1 MSEKVVENITIQ
13 LEKNTASSGNS
24 VQIWGCM
31 MTVTK
36 AFRDDVRP
44 YTIVGKESDSMP
56 VVEAQQI
63 WKRYGNRV
71 VVRDVSF
78 TVEPG
83 EVLGMVGPNGAGKT
97 TTIRMLLDIIQ
108 PDEGTVLLFGRP
120 FSGEHR
126 TLLGYL
132 PEERGLYRDLR
143 VQETLEYLGTLKGM
157 RRSDAR
163 RRAGQILERLDMT
176 EHRSKKIAELSRGM
190 GQLIQ
195 FAATLIHEPRLLI
208 LDEPFSGLDPLNVR
222 LIKDVLGQLR
232 EDGVAII
239 LSTHQMIQVEE
250 FCDKVMMINHGQV
263 VLYGAL
269 EEVRSGFGEGSILVE
284 AAGIPDNLPGVQKIN
299 NYGTYYELVV
309 ADDSSSKDVFRALA
323 DREVEV
329 RRFQVARL
337 PLEEIFV
344 RIVREE

>member
-1 MSEKVVENITIQ
+1 
-13 LEKNTASSGNS
+13 
-24 VQIWGCM
+24 
-31 MTVTK
+31 MTVTV

-44 YTIVGKESDSMP
+44 STKVGIESDHMT

-63 WKRYGNRV
+63 WKRYGDRV
-71 VVRDVSF
+71 VVEDVSF
-78 TVEPG
+78 TVESG

-97 TTIRMLLDIIQ
+97 TTIRILLDIIQ

-120 FSGEHR
+120 FSREHR
-126 TLLGYL
+126 TMLGYL

-163 RRAGQILERLDMT
+163 RRAEEILERLDIT

-195 FAATLIHEPRLLI
+195 LAATIIHEPRLLI

-222 LIKDVLGQLR
+222 LMKELLGELR

-239 LSTHQMIQVEE
+239 LSTHQMNQVEE
-250 FCDKVMMINHGQV
+250 FCDQVLMINKGRV
-263 VLYGAL
+263 VLYGSL

-284 AAGIPDNLPGVQKIN
+284 AVGIPEYLSGVQKIN
-299 NYGTYYELVV
+299 DHGTYQELVM

-323 DREVEV
+323 DREIEV
-329 RRFQVARL
+329 QRFQVARL

>member
-1 MSEKVVENITIQ
+1 
-13 LEKNTASSGNS
+13 
-24 VQIWGCM
+24 
-31 MTVTK
+31 
-36 AFRDDVRP
+36 
-44 YTIVGKESDSMP
+44 MP

-63 WKRYGNRV
+63 WKRYGDRV
-71 VVRDVSF
+71 VVHDVSF

-97 TTIRMLLDIIQ
+97 TTLRMLLDIIQ
-108 PDEGTVLLFGRP
+108 PDEGTILLFGRP
-120 FSGEHR
+120 FSREHR

-143 VQETLEYLGTLKGM
+143 VHETLEYLGTLKGM

-163 RRAGQILERLDMT
+163 RRGEEILERLHMT

-195 FAATLIHEPRLLI
+195 LAATIVHEPRLLI

-222 LIKDVLGQLR
+222 LMKEVLGQLR

-239 LSTHQMIQVEE
+239 LSTHQMNQVEE
-250 FCDKVMMINHGQV
+250 FCDKVLMINNGQV

-269 EEVRSGFGEGSILVE
+269 EEVRRGFGEGSIIVE
-284 AAGIPDNLPGVQKIN
+284 ATGVPENLPGVQKIN
-299 NYGTYYELVV
+299 DFGTYQELVMSNGT
-309 ADDSSSKDVFRALA
+309 SSAAVFQALA
-323 DREVEV
+323 ECEADV
-329 RRFQVARL
+329 RRFEVARL

-344 RIVREE
+344 RIVREEK

>member
-1 MSEKVVENITIQ
+1 
-13 LEKNTASSGNS
+13 
-24 VQIWGCM
+24 
-31 MTVTK
+31 MT
-36 AFRDDVRP
+36 
-44 YTIVGKESDSMP
+44 

-63 WKRYGNRV
+63 WKQYGDRV
-71 VVRDVSF
+71 VVKDVVF

-108 PDEGTVLLFGRP
+108 PDQGKVLLFGEP
-120 FSGEHR
+120 FSREHR
-126 TLLGYL
+126 ALLGYL

-157 RRSDAR
+157 HRSDAR
-163 RRAGQILERLDMT
+163 RRAEEILERLDMT

-195 FAATLIHEPRLLI
+195 LAATIIHQPRLLV

-222 LIKDVLGQLR
+222 LMKEVLGQLR

-239 LSTHQMIQVEE
+239 LSTHQMNQVEE
-250 FCDKVMMINHGQV
+250 FCDKVLMLNHGKV

-284 AAGIPDNLPGVQKIN
+284 ATELPGGLPGVQKVN
-299 NYGTYYELVV
+299 DHGTYQELVM
-309 ADDSSSKDVFRALA
+309 ATDSSIKDVFRALA
-323 DREVEV
+323 DHEIEVQ
-329 RRFQVARL
+329 RFQVARL

-344 RIVREE
+344 RIVRGGQ

>member
-1 MSEKVVENITIQ
+1 MTITETRHIESRPIRVVP
-13 LEKNTASSGNS
+13 KGSDP
-24 VQIWGCM
+24 
-31 MTVTK
+31 MT
-36 AFRDDVRP
+36 
-44 YTIVGKESDSMP
+44 

-63 WKRYGNRV
+63 WKRYGDRV
-71 VVRDVSF
+71 VVQDVSF

-108 PDEGTVLLFGRP
+108 PDEGTVMLFGRP

-126 TLLGYL
+126 RLLGYL

-163 RRAGQILERLDMT
+163 DRGAEILESLDMT

-195 FAATLIHEPRLLI
+195 FAATIMHQPRLLV

-222 LIKDVLGQLR
+222 LMKEVLGQLR

-239 LSTHQMIQVEE
+239 LSTHQMNQVEE
-250 FCDKVMMINHGQV
+250 FCNKVLMINHGQV
-263 VLYGAL
+263 VLYGSL

-284 AAGIPDNLPGVQKIN
+284 ATELPGGLPGVQKVN
-299 NYGTYYELVV
+299 DHGTYQELIM
-309 ADDSSSKDVFRALA
+309 ADDSSSKNVFRALA
-323 DREVEV
+323 DHEIEVH
-329 RRFQVARL
+329 RFQVDRL

-344 RIVREE
+344 RMVREEQ

>member
-1 MSEKVVENITIQ
+1 MDEPIMQ
-13 LEKNTASSGNS
+13 G
-24 VQIWGCM
+24 
-31 MTVTK
+31 
-36 AFRDDVRP
+36 
-44 YTIVGKESDSMP
+44 YHMP

-63 WKRYGNRV
+63 WKRYGDRIA
-71 VVRDVSF
+71 VRDVSF

-120 FSGEHR
+120 FSREHR

-132 PEERGLYRDLR
+132 PEERGLYRGLS
-143 VQETLEYLGTLKGM
+143 VQETLQYLGTLKGM
-157 RRSDAR
+157 RRSAAR
-163 RRAGQILERLDMT
+163 SRAEEILERLDMT

-195 FAATLIHEPRLLI
+195 FAATIIHRPRLLV

-222 LIKDVLGQLR
+222 LMKEVLGQLR

-239 LSTHQMIQVEE
+239 LSTHQMNQVEE
-250 FCDKVMMINHGQV
+250 FCDQVLMINQGRV
-263 VLYGAL
+263 VLYGSVQ
-269 EEVRSGFGEGSILVE
+269 EVRSSFGEGSIIVE
-284 AAGIPDNLPGVQKIN
+284 AQGIPEDLPGVQKIN
-299 NYGTYYELVV
+299 NYGTYYELVMT
-309 ADDSSSKDVFRALA
+309 DDSSSKDVFRGLA
-323 DREVEV
+323 DLEIEV

-344 RIVREE
+344 RKVREEQ

>member
-1 MSEKVVENITIQ
+1 M
-13 LEKNTASSGNS
+13 TA
-24 VQIWGCM
+24 
-31 MTVTK
+31 TK

-44 YTIVGKESDSMP
+44 YTMVGIESDHMT

-63 WKRYGNRV
+63 WKRYGDRV
-71 VVRDVSF
+71 VVKDVSF

-120 FSGEHR
+120 FSREHR

-163 RRAGQILERLDMT
+163 RRAEEILERLGMA

-190 GQLIQ
+190 GQVIQ
-195 FAATLIHEPRLLI
+195 LAATIIHQPRLLV

-222 LIKDVLGQLR
+222 LMKEVLGQLR
-232 EDGVAII
+232 DDGVAII
-239 LSTHQMIQVEE
+239 LSTHQMNQVEE
-250 FCDKVMMINHGQV
+250 FCDKVLMINHGQV

-269 EEVRSGFGEGSILVE
+269 EEVRGGFGAGSILVE
-284 AAGIPDNLPGVQKIN
+284 AGSIPEDLPGVQKVN
-299 NYGTYYELVV
+299 DHGTYQELVM
-309 ADDSSSKDVFRALA
+309 ADDSCSKDVFRALA
-323 DREVEV
+323 DREIEV
-329 RRFQVARL
+329 RRFQIARL

-344 RIVREE
+344 RIVREGQ

>member
-1 MSEKVVENITIQ
+1 MVGI
-13 LEKNTASSGNS
+13 G
-24 VQIWGCM
+24 GDH
-31 MTVTK
+31 MT
-36 AFRDDVRP
+36 
-44 YTIVGKESDSMP
+44 

-63 WKRYGNRV
+63 WTRYGDRAV
-71 VVRDVSF
+71 VKDVSF

-97 TTIRMLLDIIQ
+97 TTIRMLLNIIE

-120 FSGEHR
+120 FSREHR

-132 PEERGLYRDLR
+132 PEERGLYRNLR
-143 VQETLEYLGTLKGM
+143 VQETLEYLGSLKGM

-163 RRAGQILERLDMT
+163 RRAEEVLERLDMT

-195 FAATLIHEPRLLI
+195 LAATIIHQPRLLV

-222 LIKDVLGQLR
+222 LMKEILGQLR
-232 EDGVAII
+232 ADGMAII
-239 LSTHQMIQVEE
+239 LSTHQMNQVEE
-250 FCDKVMMINHGQV
+250 FCDKVLMVNRGQV

-269 EEVRSGFGEGSILVE
+269 EEVRNGFGEGSILVE
-284 AAGIPDNLPGVQKIN
+284 AIDLPDDLPGVQKVN
-299 NYGTYYELVV
+299 DHGTYYELVMS
-309 ADDSSSKDVFRALA
+309 DDSSSKDVFRALA
-323 DREVEV
+323 DREIEI
-329 RRFQVARL
+329 RRFEVAGL

-344 RIVREE
+344 RIVREGQ

>member
-1 MSEKVVENITIQ
+1 
-13 LEKNTASSGNS
+13 
-24 VQIWGCM
+24 

-36 AFRDDVRP
+36 AFQDDERP
-44 YTIVGKESDSMP
+44 HTMMGIESDHMK
-56 VVEAQQI
+56 VVEARQI
-63 WKRYGNRV
+63 WKRYGDRV
-71 VVRDVSF
+71 VVQDVSL

-108 PDEGTVLLFGRP
+108 PDEGTVLLFGKP
-120 FSGEHR
+120 FSREHR
-126 TLLGYL
+126 ALLGYL

-157 RRSDAR
+157 HRSDAR
-163 RRAGQILERLDMT
+163 RRAEETLERLDMT

-195 FAATLIHEPRLLI
+195 LAATIIHQPPLLI

-222 LIKDVLGQLR
+222 LMKEVLGQLR
-232 EDGVAII
+232 QDGVAII
-239 LSTHQMIQVEE
+239 LSTHQMNQVEE
-250 FCDKVMMINHGQV
+250 FCDKVLMINRGQV
-263 VLYGAL
+263 VLYGSL

-284 AAGIPDNLPGVQKIN
+284 ATELPGGLPGVQKIN
-299 NYGTYYELVV
+299 DHGTYQELAM

-323 DREVEV
+323 DLEIEVQ
-329 RRFQVARL
+329 RFQVARL

-344 RIVREE
+344 RIVREEQ

>member
-1 MSEKVVENITIQ
+1 
-13 LEKNTASSGNS
+13 
-24 VQIWGCM
+24 
-31 MTVTK
+31 MTVTN
-36 AFRDDVRP
+36 ALRGDVRLS
-44 YTIVGKESDSMP
+44 TMVGIERDHLP

-63 WKRYGNRV
+63 WKRYGDRV
-71 VVRDVSF
+71 VVKDVSF

-108 PDEGTVLLFGRP
+108 PDEGTVLLFGRS
-120 FSGEHR
+120 FSREHR

-132 PEERGLYRDLR
+132 PEERGLYRGLR

-163 RRAGQILERLDMT
+163 RRTEEILERLDMT

-195 FAATLIHEPRLLI
+195 LAATIIHEPRLLI

-222 LIKDVLGQLR
+222 LMKEVLGQLQ

-239 LSTHQMIQVEE
+239 LSTHQMNQVEE
-250 FCDKVMMINHGQV
+250 FCDKVLMINHGQV
-263 VLYGAL
+263 VLYGSV

-284 AAGIPDNLPGVQKIN
+284 ATDLPGGLPGVQKVN
-299 NYGTYYELVV
+299 DHGTYQELVM

-323 DREVEV
+323 DREIEV
-329 RRFQVARL
+329 RRFHVARL

-344 RIVREE
+344 RIVREES

>member
-1 MSEKVVENITIQ
+1 
-13 LEKNTASSGNS
+13 
-24 VQIWGCM
+24 
-31 MTVTK
+31 MTVVQT
-36 AFRDDVRP
+36 
-44 YTIVGKESDSMP
+44 
-56 VVEAQQI
+56 QQI
-63 WKRYGNRV
+63 WKRYGDRV
-71 VVRDVSF
+71 VVQDVSF
-78 TVEPG
+78 TVESG

-120 FSGEHR
+120 FSREHR

-157 RRSDAR
+157 RSSDAR
-163 RRAGQILERLDMT
+163 RRAEEVLERLEMT

-195 FAATLIHEPRLLI
+195 FAATIIHQPRLLV

-222 LIKDVLGQLR
+222 LMKEVLGQLR

-239 LSTHQMIQVEE
+239 LSTHQMHQVEE
-250 FCDKVMMINHGQV
+250 LCDQVLMINQGRV
-263 VLYGAL
+263 VLYGSL

-284 AAGIPDNLPGVQKIN
+284 VSDVPRGLPGVQKVIDH
-299 NYGTYYELVV
+299 GTYKELVM

-323 DREVEV
+323 DHEIEVQ
-329 RRFQVARL
+329 RFQVARL
-337 PLEEIFV
+337 SLEEIFV

>member
-1 MSEKVVENITIQ
+1 
-13 LEKNTASSGNS
+13 
-24 VQIWGCM
+24 

-44 YTIVGKESDSMP
+44 STMVGIDSDHMA
-56 VVEAQQI
+56 VVEAQHI
-63 WKRYGNRV
+63 WKQYGDRV
-71 VVRDVSF
+71 VVQDVSF

-108 PDEGTVLLFGRP
+108 PDEGTILLFGNP
-120 FSGEHR
+120 FSKEHR

-157 RRSDAR
+157 RRADAR
-163 RRAGQILERLDMT
+163 SRAEDILERLDMT
-176 EHRSKKIAELSRGM
+176 EHRGKKIAELSRGM

-195 FAATLIHEPRLLI
+195 FASTIIHQPRLLV

-222 LIKDVLGQLR
+222 LMKEVLGQLR

-239 LSTHQMIQVEE
+239 LSTHQMNQVEE
-250 FCDKVMMINHGQV
+250 FCDHVLMINQGRV
-263 VLYGAL
+263 VLYGSL
-269 EEVRSGFGEGSILVE
+269 DEVRSGFSEGSILVE
-284 AAGIPDNLPGVQKIN
+284 ATELPEGLPGVQKVN
-299 NYGTYYELVV
+299 NHGTYQELVM
-309 ADDSSSKDVFRALA
+309 ADNSSIKDVFRVLA
-323 DREVEV
+323 DSEIEV

-344 RIVREE
+344 RIVRDEQ